1 MTVCNRGENAL
12 LVVVG
17 ESQWI
22 KKKKK
27 NRRKYIALVK
37 LQQNYSRNKT
47 INPLLLIVIDW
58 KKKFI
63 AKKKKNS
70 KEQTNLYFC
79 GKTSN
84 NNYIMNLQ

>member
-63 AKKKKNS
+63 AKKKK
-70 KEQTNLYFC
+70 
-79 GKTSN
+79 KTRKN
-84 NNYIMNLQ
+84 RRIYIFVVKLATTITL